1 MSWRKKTILFY
12 GIVLSILASVFVFGL
27 LAQASMSDEIT
38 GYVINNGT
46 AKMYTQQ
53 LAMYEV
59 TPFIYSAQ
67 SAQQYLDHNKYTT
80 DLSFKKIY
88 IMTGAFDVYDP
99 NNAGCVFLFTS
110 DGYSYYITSHALGEY
125 HQRQPSSAYP
135 YYSEE
140 TFYPKCKAEVPDGP
154 GFSKQNF
161 LSVDLTGVVT
171 S

>member
-46 AKMYTQQ
+46 AKMYTQ

-80 DLSFKKIY
+80 DLSFKKSI
-88 IMTGAFDVYDP
+88 
-99 NNAGCVFLFTS
+99 L
-110 DGYSYYITSHALGEY
+110 
-125 HQRQPSSAYP
+125 
-135 YYSEE
+135 
-140 TFYPKCKAEVPDGP
+140 
-154 GFSKQNF
+154 
-161 LSVDLTGVVT
+161 
-171 S
+171 